1 MISPTHEAVSPLTRE
16 DGTDRFV
23 QVTKS
28 IVMGHS
34 GINADGRV
42 LCTAAQRLAVEHEYT
57 FDEEIPMNIF
67 LEEMSLLMQR
77 YTMKPGSRPFGCSLM
92 VGFSQSSSATNKK
105 NQSGKI
111 FTLDPSG
118 AVHCWE
124 DGIAFIGRDE
134 GILQQKL
141 KSIDVTSESVDEI
154 IGIFMDDLIKVRNTA
169 KYAPELGPKETK
181 GVHLLLAFFHQKS
194 ALTVRKWSR

>member
-1 MISPTHEAVSPLTRE
+1 
-16 DGTDRFV
+16 
-23 QVTKS
+23 
-28 IVMGHS
+28 
-34 GINADGRV
+34 
-42 LCTAAQRLAVEHEYT
+42 
-57 FDEEIPMNIF
+57 
-67 LEEMSLLMQR
+67 MQR

-111 FTLDPSG
+111 FTMDPSG
-118 AVHCWE
+118 AVQCWE

-134 GILQQKL
+134 GIVQQKL

-169 KYAPELGPKETK
+169 KYAPELGTEDTK
-181 GVHLLLAFFHQKS
+181 GVHLLLAFFHQQS
-194 ALTVRKWSR
+194 GLTVRKWSR